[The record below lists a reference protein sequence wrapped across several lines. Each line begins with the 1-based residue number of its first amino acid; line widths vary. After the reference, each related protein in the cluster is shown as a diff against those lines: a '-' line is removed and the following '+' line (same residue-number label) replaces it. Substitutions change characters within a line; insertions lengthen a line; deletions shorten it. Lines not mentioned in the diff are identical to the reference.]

1 MKIDFDELIYQIT
14 LRFDA
19 SITPAEARA
28 LSGTNEEKKDIN
40 WLIDCLNDCAID
52 NEKIERLQDIDFER
66 FRGVGIA
73 FVAGRSFI
81 FSFDELRQ
89 QVHFNQIGGIY
100 PEVILKLFPC

>member
-28 LSGTNEEKKDIN
+28 LSGTSEEKKDIS

-81 FSFDELRQ
+81 FSFDEL
-89 QVHFNQIGGIY
+89 VNKFISI
-100 PEVILKLFPC
+100 K